1 MVGNQFIIV
10 LEDGEKTAVEKK
22 CGQHY
27 YHRIKIALTCQVS
40 NYMVLL
46 LPPKEAERQSI
57 TKGEKKSKRTNALFL
72 TDKVGLPLAISN
84 PVGGDHKYLFEI
96 EKAFLKILSDLSLS
110 GIDSNGLFMN
120 ADPGF
125 DSEGFRRICFTNDI
139 IANMDVNKRNSKNI
153 DNQSLLD
160 DQLYKNDF
168 LLKE

>member
-1 MVGNQFIIV
+1 
-10 LEDGEKTAVEKK
+10 
-22 CGQHY
+22 
-27 YHRIKIALTCQVS
+27 
-40 NYMVLL
+40 
-46 LPPKEAERQSI
+46 
-57 TKGEKKSKRTNALFL
+57 
-72 TDKVGLPLAISN
+72 VGLPLAISN

-120 ADPGF
+120 ADLGF

-153 DNQSLLD
+153 DNQPLLD
-160 DQLYKNDF
+160 DELYKNDF